1 MIEVELSRVAEAMKD
16 WRQVVEE
23 GRILFTKMLLRLRE
37 KMAELAV
44 RIGEGTREAGAPRPP
59 HP

>member
-1 MIEVELSRVAEAMKD
+1 
-16 WRQVVEE
+16 VEE